1 MPEPAKDRL
10 TATCPQCETR
20 FRVTVEQLAVAKGR
34 VRCGACLTVFDCS
47 DLVSERE
54 PTPAK
59 QPAAASTAERP
70 AVEHPTPIKAPVVAT
85 HRPRRPRRR
94 QRQPR
99 QPLPTGLLA
108 SGYAAAGI
116 LLGSLVFAL
125 QFPVWSQDPAL
136 RGIYQT
142 VCAALGCDLPTPRS
156 LAEIE
161 IANGPAG
168 SRTGP
173 PDPLVLALEMTNKA
187 SFRQPFPVLAAR
199 LTSADGSTLEE
210 RQFEPNDY
218 LPTGHSR
225 QMTRERTIAV
235 ELHLEDPGPQAVSYQ
250 LSVL

>member
-20 FRVTVEQLAVAKGR
+20 FRVTVEQLAVAQGR

-47 DLVSERE
+47 DLVSELE

-59 QPAAASTAERP
+59 QPAAATEDQGPAAEQ
-70 AVEHPTPIKAPVVAT
+70 PTPIKTPVVAA
-85 HRPRRPRRR
+85 RRPHRR

-99 QPLPTGLLA
+99 EPLPTGLMA

-136 RGIYQT
+136 RAIYET
-142 VCAALGCDLPTPRS
+142 ACAAVGCELPTQRS

-161 IANGPAG
+161 IVNGPAESRAG
-168 SRTGP
+168 SP
-173 PDPLVLALEMTNKA
+173 EPLVLALEMTNKA

-199 LTSADGSTLEE
+199 LTAVDGSTLDE
-210 RQFEPNDY
+210 RQFEPKDY

-225 QMTRERTIAV
+225 QMTSERTVAV
-235 ELHLEDPGPQAVSYQ
+235 ELRLEDPGPEAVSYE

>member
-10 TATCPQCETR
+10 TATCPQCATR

-47 DLVSERE
+47 DLVSELE

-59 QPAAASTAERP
+59 QPSAATAGEGP
-70 AVEHPTPIKAPVVAT
+70 AVEQPPQIRAPVVAT
-85 HRPRRPRRR
+85 GRPR
-94 QRQPR
+94 QRQRHAR
-99 QPLPTGLLA
+99 QPLPTGLMA
-108 SGYAAAGI
+108 SGYAVAGI

-136 RGIYQT
+136 RAIYET
-142 VCAALGCDLPTPRS
+142 ACAAFGCELPTQRA

-161 IANGPAG
+161 IVNGPAESRAG
-168 SRTGP
+168 SP
-173 PDPLVLALEMTNKA
+173 EPLVLALEMTNKA
-187 SFRQPFPVLAAR
+187 SFRQPFPVLTAR

-225 QMTRERTIAV
+225 QMTRERTVAV
-235 ELHLEDPGPQAVSYQ
+235 ELRLEDPGPQAVSYE

>member
-1 MPEPAKDRL
+1 MSEPAKDRL

-47 DLVSERE
+47 DLVSELE
-54 PTPAK
+54 PTSANE
-59 QPAAASTAERP
+59 PAAATAGEGP
-70 AVEHPTPIKAPVVAT
+70 AGEHPPQIRAPVVAT
-85 HRPRRPRRR
+85 GRPR
-94 QRQPR
+94 QRQRHAR
-99 QPLPTGLLA
+99 QPLPSGLMA

-136 RGIYQT
+136 RAIYET
-142 VCAALGCDLPTPRS
+142 ACAAVGCELPTQRS

-161 IANGPAG
+161 IVNDPAASRAG
-168 SRTGP
+168 SP
-173 PDPLVLALEMTNKA
+173 EPLVLALEMTNKA

-210 RQFEPNDY
+210 RQFEPKDY

-235 ELHLEDPGPQAVSYQ
+235 ELHLEDPGPQAVSYE